1 MGDGWESTEV
11 PSTSLL
17 VSPNYKTI
25 TTSIKTSKWT
35 LVQTKTDLF
44 QPLSVLHAPV
54 YVYVRTLLCSFITG
68 KELTDHHHSPD
79 KDLLSHF

>member
-17 VSPNYKTI
+17 VSPHC
-25 TTSIKTSKWT
+25 KWT

-79 KDLLSHF
+79 KDLPSHF